1 MKFHV
6 RTDGADKGFWVL
18 LANCILIALESLEDW
33 TLGGL
38 LRFVA
43 IKRRQIGAVLHFM
56 VTLLIQAKSKNLQ
69 IWFAKT
75 RPGHLC
81 VHWLPSLEKLI
92 EKTFDN
98 GPHDKFRMFMSS
110 SPTPK
115 LLSNTN
121 VPEDCLGWQV
131 ISTCRLF

>member
-1 MKFHV
+1 MGPSGELYLDCP
-6 RTDGADKGFWVL
+6 RIPRRLDL
-18 LANCILIALESLEDW
+18 S
-33 TLGGL
+33 GL

-43 IKRRQIGAVLHFM
+43 IKRSQIGAVLHFM
-56 VTLLIQAKSKNLQ
+56 VTSLIQSKSQNVK
-69 IWFAKT
+69 IWSAKT

-92 EKTFDN
+92 GQVFDD
-98 GPHDKFRMFMSS
+98 GPHEKFRIFMSS

-121 VPEDCLGWQV
+121 VPEDCLGWHV
-131 ISTCRLF
+131 I